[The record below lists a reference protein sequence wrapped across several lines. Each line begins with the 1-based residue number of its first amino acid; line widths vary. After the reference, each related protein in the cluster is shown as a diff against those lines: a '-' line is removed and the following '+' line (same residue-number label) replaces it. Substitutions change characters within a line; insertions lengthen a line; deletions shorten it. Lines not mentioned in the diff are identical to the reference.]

1 MLPVDENLA
10 RNHTTYGEMPLTSIV
25 YELLGR
31 TGGRLFRTDE
41 AFPVESPA
49 KDPKLVP
56 TIMGVRDRKPLKPQ
70 EFPNRSDDPGPDA
83 LYFDFTI
90 FDED

>member
-1 MLPVDENLA
+1 
-10 RNHTTYGEMPLTSIV
+10 MPLTSIV

-31 TGGRLFRTDE
+31 TSGRLLRTDE
-41 AFPVESPA
+41 MNTPETPA
-49 KDPKLVP
+49 KNPKLVP
-56 TIMGVRDRKPLKPQ
+56 TIQGVDDRKPLKPD

-83 LYFDFTI
+83 LYFDYTI